1 MARLAKVWAES
12 AFMQGRR
19 PQQEDRHVKILDFT
33 KAARSLQLPIDHLP
47 QPCSFMA
54 IYDGHRG
61 PVCADFVAKNL
72 HLKLLKHLSA
82 KATDIASA
90 MRTACEELDEE
101 FLQRHRTC
109 LDGCTVVLALLTGE
123 ELHLAWLGDSRA
135 LLSDTEKPHA
145 VCVTQDHRPSVPYEA
160 ERVKRAG
167 GMVVKWDGT
176 QRVAKADYEEKMR
189 ELRRAKAQG
198 LGTIG
203 QPPVALAVSRAMGDR
218 DFKEA
223 GGGRALL
230 IARPS
235 VNSFRLKRS
244 MRFLVLMCDGI
255 TDVLSNDEVVMEL
268 NFRREKDP
276 AANARKACGDLVQ
289 KAYARGSQDNLTV
302 IMVCFDWEGP
312 EVEEPIGPAAK
323 KQRRD

>member
-1 MARLAKVWAES
+1 MSGAAVC
-12 AFMQGRR
+12 F
-19 PQQEDRHVKILDFT
+19 QEDRHVKILDFT

-90 MRTACEELDEE
+90 MRTACEELDE
-101 FLQRHRTC
+101 
-109 LDGCTVVLALLTGE
+109 D
-123 ELHLAWLGDSRA
+123 LGG
-135 LLSDTEKPHA
+135 P
-145 VCVTQDHRPSVPYEA
+145 
-160 ERVKRAG
+160 G
-167 GMVVKWDGT
+167 GV
-176 QRVAKADYEEKMR
+176 QEC
-189 ELRRAKAQG
+189 
-198 LGTIG
+198 
-203 QPPVALAVSRAMGDR
+203 
-218 DFKEA
+218 
-223 GGGRALL
+223 GRALL

-244 MRFLVLMCDGI
+244 MRFLALMCDGI